1 VFASFFYVFVICRC
15 RLSFFSSSRAF
26 LRAAEVSRKGR
37 GRERGRRGELT
48 DPFCKLERDVGLEV
62 IHHEEVSVGVF
73 HREGFSA
80 VAGGGALEGPWGEE
94 FP

>member
-1 VFASFFYVFVICRC
+1 MFASFFYVFVICRC

-48 DPFCKLERDVGLEV
+48 DPFCTPEQDVGLEV
-62 IHHEEVSVGVF
+62 VHREEVDAGVL
-73 HREGFSA
+73 RQEGFSA
-80 VAGGGALEGPWGEE
+80 AVGGGALEGP
-94 FP
+94 